1 MIDAMH
7 DDNLK
12 AKTDEEVYILI
23 GMILM
28 VTLSLSIMVEI
39 SYRYVLTFAPLWVSL
54 LLSAFLKF
62 IGFRYI
68 C

>member
-12 AKTDEEVYILI
+12 AKTDEEFYILI

-39 SYRYVLTFAPLWVSL
+39 SYRYVLTFAPLWVGL

-62 IGFRYI
+62 IGYRYI

>member
-12 AKTDEEVYILI
+12 AKTDEEFYILI
-23 GMILM
+23 RMILM

-39 SYRYVLTFAPLWVSL
+39 SYRYVLTFAPFGLAL

>member
-1 MIDAMH
+1 MIDAIY
-7 DDNLK
+7 DGKLK
-12 AKTDEEVYILI
+12 AKTDEEFYILI

-39 SYRYVLTFAPLWVSL
+39 SYRYVLTFAPLWVGL